1 MFDSGINRLL
11 DSISAFESLPADEMR
26 ALLTSAFVEVVGL
39 RDVKGSIDPELHLAS
54 VRRLATA
61 LELHVVL
68 GDDLGSPEATA
79 AAFVAAEALELAA
92 DLEALLDDPDGSE
105 SGVISPR
112 LYAAMEAGSLYLIAG
127 FDANAAVAARA
138 IDVSEIRASDFD
150 EADAAARA
158 AWSIRRF
165 LEMRAPPQDAI
176 EDAPE
181 ELRLPLRNRWEI
193 FGRIA
198 SHVDDQL
205 LWLIKGNAWEDRP
218 STELDGLSERIGRA
232 GRYQDQALLARLL
245 AAACTA
251 TEGRALR
258 SVQGPESATWTQY
271 VDRRSR
277 NRPLLWPA
285 ALEYAETVLQDAADH
300 AVVSV
305 PTGAGKSSVAELAIA
320 NALTRGWIL
329 YLTPTNALAAQVV
342 RDLSHQFA
350 ETGETE
356 VKGYLGGA
364 EYTELP
370 GEGVE
375 DVQQNEILVMTPEKC
390 SLALRQQPEIFQELA
405 LLVMDECH
413 LIGEAGSRGV
423 TAELAVSEVLHRA
436 PKAKVLLLSALVA
449 NPNDLASWLEGATE
463 RAVQVIDDP
472 WRPTR
477 TLRALLCIDR
487 GRAGERYTAAK
498 QFLEERDSRTNRR
511 FEAPVSLLAN
521 YQGAWETTDI
531 QDYGVLPSE
540 LSVPLWAVKA
550 KDGKIKVKP
559 GSYVNQAAGRVTAEL
574 AKSGQRVLTFLPANK
589 HYSFS
594 VAEDMPDLEPQ
605 GRSDLV
611 KEEVDAL
618 LDLAEYELGVPSLL
632 RGLLDKGV
640 AVHTGAMLADEQR
653 ASELA
658 FAGGWARA
666 LFATGTLAQGLNL
679 PATAVVLGGTRVGD
693 DRGMTEAA
701 KEEAVRSQL
710 LNALGRVGRAYVA
723 SRSIGIVI
731 PDKWISITDG
741 GSVEEARERAP
752 FLAYPDASTEV
763 RSRIQPLI
771 RTALDSPQLQIG
783 QLTSEEEAAFTF
795 LSGTDRE
802 DSGQVLRKSYG
813 AFREGLDDARAQEV
827 SESLGYAGAVFV
839 EEVEAPDWIVEASY
853 VSGIALPAMG
863 ALYQALGK
871 QLADGV
877 EPEVVAEWRKVLTT
891 CIGDLP
897 WGMTSLLLPKETM
910 TSTRMEELVESAAP
924 KEEIVPPEAV
934 QALDAS
940 LAAWMSG
947 VPLTDIAEPALGKE
961 PGAPGRSSGNALP
974 KLIALT
980 AHGFGFGVARIAG
993 GLAALVSIGTDHED
1007 EVLSDIQ
1014 SDAWD
1019 ALDLLPVALR
1029 FGCDGPRSTAWYRWG
1044 FRRRRLAHL
1053 LADVVP
1059 PPDGLEGEELAQWIR
1074 AERRKVLDGDYLDFL
1089 DANGVSVVEALV
1101 SAEG

>member
-11 DSISAFESLPADEMR
+11 DSFSAFESLSPEEMR
-26 ALLTSAFVEVVGL
+26 TLLTSAFVEVVGL
-39 RDVKGSIDPELHLAS
+39 RDVKGSIEPEYHLAS

-61 LELHVVL
+61 LELHAVL
-68 GDDLGSPEATA
+68 GEDLNSAEAKA
-79 AAFVAAEALELAA
+79 AAFVAAEALELTG
-92 DLEALLDDPDGSE
+92 DLEELLDDPDESE
-105 SGVISPR
+105 ASVISPR
-112 LYAAMEAGSLYLIAG
+112 LYAAMEAGALYLIAG

-138 IDVSEIRASDFD
+138 IDVSEIRASEFD
-150 EADAAARA
+150 EADAAGRA

-181 ELRLPLRNRWEI
+181 ELPLPLRNRWSI

-198 SHVDDQL
+198 SHIDDQL
-205 LWLIKGNAWEDRP
+205 LWLIKGEAWDDHP
-218 STELDGLSERIGRA
+218 TAQLDGLSERISRA
-232 GRYQDQALLARLL
+232 ARYQDQALLARLL
-245 AAACTA
+245 AAACSA
-251 TEGRALR
+251 TERRALR
-258 SVQGPESATWTQY
+258 SVPGPENETWTEY

-277 NRPLLWPA
+277 HRPLLWPA
-285 ALEYAETVLQDAADH
+285 ALEYADTVLQGAADH

-350 ETGETE
+350 EIGETE

-364 EYTELP
+364 EYTELA
-370 GEGVE
+370 GESVE
-375 DVQQNEILVMTPEKC
+375 DVQQNQILVMTPEKC

-413 LIGEAGSRGV
+413 LIGESGSRGV

-436 PKAKVLLLSALVA
+436 PKVKVLLLSALVA
-449 NPNDLASWLEGATE
+449 NPGDLASWLKGATE

-487 GRAGERYTAAK
+487 GRAGEGYAAAK
-498 QFLEERDSRTNRR
+498 EFLEERSSRKNRR

-521 YQGAWETTDI
+521 YQGAWETTDL
-531 QDYGVLPSE
+531 QDYGVLPAE
-540 LSVPLWAVKA
+540 VSVPLWAVKA
-550 KDGKIKVKP
+550 KDGKIGVKP
-559 GSYVNQAAGRVTAEL
+559 GSYVNQAAGRITAEL
-574 AKSGQRVLTFLPANK
+574 AKSDQRVLTFLPANK

-594 VAEDMPDLEPQ
+594 VAEEMPDLKPQ

-611 KEEVDAL
+611 REEIDAL

-640 AVHTGAMLADEQR
+640 GVHTGAMLGDEQR

-658 FAGGWARA
+658 FADGWAKA

-679 PATAVVLGGTRVGD
+679 PATAVVVGGTRVGD
-693 DRGMTEAA
+693 DRGIADAA

-723 SRSIGIVI
+723 SRSVGIVI
-731 PDKWISITDG
+731 PDKWIAITG
-741 GSVEEARERAP
+741 GAPVEEARERAP

-783 QLTSEEEAAFTF
+783 RLTGEEEAAFTF

-813 AFREGLDDARAQEV
+813 AFREGLDETSAQEV

-839 EEVEAPDWIVEASY
+839 EEVAAPDWIVEASY

-863 ALYQALGK
+863 ALYQALGN
-871 QLADGV
+871 QLADGADLGL
-877 EPEVVAEWRKVLTT
+877 VAEWRKVLTA

-897 WGMTSLLLPKETM
+897 WGMTALLLPRETM

-924 KEEIVPPEAV
+924 KEEIVPSEAAH
-934 QALDAS
+934 ALDAS

-947 VPLTDIAEPALGKE
+947 APLTDIAEPALGKE
-961 PGAPGRSSGNALP
+961 SGAPGRSSGNALP

-993 GLAALVSIGTDHED
+993 GLTALVSIGTDHED
-1007 EVLSDIQ
+1007 EVLAGIE

-1019 ALDLLPVALR
+1019 ALDLLPVAVR
-1029 FGCDGPRSTAWYRWG
+1029 FGCDGPGSTAWYRWG
-1044 FRRRRLAHL
+1044 FRRRRIAHL
-1053 LADVVP
+1053 LAEVAP
-1059 PPDGLEGEELAQWIR
+1059 PPDDAEGEELAQWIR
-1074 AERRKVLDGDYLDFL
+1074 AERRKVLDGDYLDRL
-1089 DANGVSVVEALV
+1089 DANGVSLVEALV
-1101 SAEG
+1101 AADG